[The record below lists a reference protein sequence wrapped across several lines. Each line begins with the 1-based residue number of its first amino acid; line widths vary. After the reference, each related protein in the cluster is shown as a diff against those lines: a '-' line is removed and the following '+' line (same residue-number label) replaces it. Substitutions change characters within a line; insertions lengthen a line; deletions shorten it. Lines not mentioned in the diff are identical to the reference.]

1 MDRYLLRYFLA
12 VIDQGTFS
20 KAAAACHVSQPTLSV
35 GIAKLEQ
42 ALGKPLFHRTSRR
55 IELTPAGATL
65 LPHARRIEAEFARAE
80 RRVRGAA
87 AARVVRLGLVT
98 TLPPR
103 WIEGYLGRLRA
114 YAPEERVEIVEG
126 RKSELTE
133 RLGRGRID
141 AALTVLRGDE
151 ERPTHRPLVTE
162 GYSLALSVRHRL
174 AGRHAIDAEELFEE
188 PMIVRHNCEL
198 LSETS
203 RFFTAR
209 GVRPFFP
216 ARTASEE
223 RALAYVRNG
232 LGITIMPNG
241 FEAEGVARVRLAGFD
256 FVRHIG
262 LLFGSHVEPGG
273 LLARPALRLL
283 EETIT
288 AAAKDHS
295 PNG

>member
-1 MDRYLLRYFLA
+1 DRYLLRYFLA

-114 YAPEERVEIVEG
+114 YAP
-126 RKSELTE
+126 
-133 RLGRGRID
+133 
-141 AALTVLRGDE
+141 
-151 ERPTHRPLVTE
+151 
-162 GYSLALSVRHRL
+162 
-174 AGRHAIDAEELFEE
+174 
-188 PMIVRHNCEL
+188 
-198 LSETS
+198 
-203 RFFTAR
+203 
-209 GVRPFFP
+209 
-216 ARTASEE
+216 
-223 RALAYVRNG
+223 
-232 LGITIMPNG
+232 
-241 FEAEGVARVRLAGFD
+241 
-256 FVRHIG
+256 
-262 LLFGSHVEPGG
+262 
-273 LLARPALRLL
+273 
-283 EETIT
+283 
-288 AAAKDHS
+288 
-295 PNG
+295 